1 MFIQYQK
8 NPVYYQYL
16 LKIWDIVQ
24 SNTLKSLSKRHLI
37 QISKKTMQSTFINE
51 DTVVKYLKS
60 KGISFEKQYTSI
72 IVTCPKAFNTINKQT
87 KYIYINM
94 ITGQFTCQH
103 CRKSGLWEQ
112 LQENLNNIFNKKKSE
127 FSTCLKAIPEFKIS
141 SDVLRFYN
149 KAIPLKKVDSEIIN
163 SWKQSLNC
171 SLLQT
176 ATLSKFGVCYDEARN
191 ALIFPSY
198 NENFEISQLKL
209 LSFVTDKDGLTEDLN
224 ESLIPRTTISGLFG
238 LSTSKERHNTEV
250 ILTSSEMEAMAVY
263 QITQIPSLAL
273 PKRGMVLPV
282 EILPLL
288 ERFKKVILWL
298 GTDLCSWQNAKQFAK
313 KLNEHRCFIIRPSEA
328 PSAVKVLQDKMN
340 MSKIL
345 NSAIPASPDSIVSF
359 SQLRNNVYFEL
370 AQNEEITGIK
380 WKKFLPLNKLLKGH
394 RRGELTVFTGTTGAG
409 KTTFM
414 SEYSLDLCMQG
425 VNTLWGSFEIHNVR
439 LAKTMLMQFSQVN
452 LAKNLDA
459 FENWADK
466 FDQLP
471 LYFMTFFGQEDVK
484 RVIKTMSQAV
494 YLYDIAHV
502 VIDNIQFMMG
512 TNISQGNR
520 FLIQDQIIS
529 DFRNFATTSNCHVTL
544 VIHPRKNKDAEL
556 LNVASVFGGAKATQ
570 EADNVLILQNKYLP
584 SHRVQKFI
592 EIVKNRFDGE
602 KGLMPLRFNREI
614 ASYTTPEKKKAT
626 NAPKLPLP
634 SNVKEMKDDNPDEDD

>member
-380 WKKFLPLNKLLKGH
+380 
-394 RRGELTVFTGTTGAG
+394 
-409 KTTFM
+409 
-414 SEYSLDLCMQG
+414 